1 MTKGQFEELKNKYR
15 SVVKKEDMCTKVA
28 NLWSDVSCKLD
39 LTREEISE
47 LMDILFIPDC
57 D

>member
-15 SVVKKEDMCTKVA
+15 NEIKKADMCTKVA

-39 LTREEISE
+39 LTRDEISE
-47 LMDILFIPDC
+47 LMDILFIPDVA
-57 D
+57 